1 MKQLQDYQELR
12 TKLNTL
18 SSNWDKQQG
27 LDPSFIQ
34 VMMYG
39 DWRRKKKVGCEKGY
53 DGWTFFSTSTNSA
66 GYELY
71 EEIKKLVS
79 EFKDLRVYERQL

>member
-1 MKQLQDYQELR
+1 MKQEQDYQVLKN
-12 TKLNTL
+12 KLQTL

-27 LDPSFIQ
+27 LDPSFIK

-39 DWRRKKKVGCEKGY
+39 DWRKKKKVGCEKGY

-71 EEIKKLVS
+71 EEIEKLIS
-79 EFKDLRVYERQL
+79 DFKNLRVYERQI

>member
-1 MKQLQDYQELR
+1 MKQEQDYQVLKN
-12 TKLNTL
+12 KLQTL

-34 VMMYG
+34 VIMYG
-39 DWRRKKKVGCEKGY
+39 DWRKKKKVGCKKGY

-71 EEIKKLVS
+71 EEIGKLIS
-79 EFKDLRVYERQL
+79 DFKNLRVYERQI